1 MKEGTQKKPAAKSKW
16 RLVYR
21 GFQPEHEGVREALC
35 TLGNGYFA
43 TRGAAPES
51 SADGVHY
58 PGTYIA
64 GCYNR
69 LKTDISGKTVE
80 NESLVN
86 APNWLPLTFKTEEDD
101 DWFDLR
107 RVRLLEYT
115 QALDIRRGMLKRHIL
130 FEDKHGRR
138 TRVQQRRFVSMA
150 EPNLAGLETT
160 FIAENWSGT
169 LYLRS
174 ALDGQVANKGVKRY
188 RKLNNRHLE
197 PVAAEVVDRET
208 VCLEV
213 RTNQSHINIA
223 EAARTRIISAGKQLR
238 LEPRL
243 VVKADYISQEYSIN
257 LEAGKPVTVEKI
269 VSLVTSKNQAISEIG
284 LEAQKKLRRAGGF
297 EQLLRRHV
305 IRWGHLWQ
313 RCRITIKNKD
323 RTTLILSLHIFHL
336 LQTVSPNTIDIDAG
350 VPARGLHG
358 EAYHGHIFW
367 DELFIFPF
375 LNLRIPDITRS
386 LLMYR
391 YRRLPEARWLAK
403 QAGYEGAMYPWQ
415 SGSDGREETQTLHL
429 NPKSGRWLADRSRQQ
444 RHINIAIAY
453 NVWLYYQVTGDID
466 FLSFY
471 GAEMII
477 EIARFWASIARYNPA
492 VGRYEICKVMGPD
505 EYHDGYPDTDEGGLD
520 NNAYTNIMAV
530 WVLCRALE
538 LMDILPEERCESL
551 RENLGLTQEELT
563 RWDKISRKMQIVF
576 HGDGIISQFAGYN
589 ELQDFDWKGYRD
601 KYGNIQR
608 LDRILEAEGD
618 SPNGYKVSKQADVLM
633 VFFLLSAEEINE
645 LFERL
650 GYQVKPNTIP
660 ENIEYYIGRTSHGST
675 LSRIVHSWVLARSER
690 ELSWNLFNQALES
703 DISDIQGG
711 TTAEGIHL
719 GAMAGTVDLIQRCY
733 TGIETRDDR
742 LWFNPHLPADLRE
755 IRFDIVYR
763 RSLISVHITHSRLKI
778 SASASAVAPTRV
790 GFRDK
795 RMELKPGR
803 SLSLKL

>member
-1 MKEGTQKKPAAKSKW
+1 M
-16 RLVYR
+16 YH
-21 GFQPEHEGVREALC
+21 GFQPEREGVRESLC

-43 TRGAAPES
+43 TRGTAPES
-51 SADGVHY
+51 SAGGVHY

-69 LKTDISGKTVE
+69 LKTAISGKTVE

-86 APNWLPLTFKTEEDD
+86 APNWLPLTFRIEDE

-107 RVRLLEYT
+107 RVKLLEYR
-115 QALDIRRGMLKRHIL
+115 QELDIRKGILGRHIL
-130 FEDKHGRR
+130 FEDKQGRR
-138 TRVQQRRFVSMA
+138 TRVHQRRFASMA

-160 FIAENWSGT
+160 FIAENWSGS
-169 LYLRS
+169 LCLLS
-174 ALDGQVANKGVKRY
+174 ALDGRVTNKGVARY
-188 RKLNNRHLE
+188 RQLNNRHLE
-197 PVAAEVVDRET
+197 PVAAEGIDRET
-208 VCLEV
+208 ICLEV
-213 RTNQSHINIA
+213 RTNQSRISIA
-223 EAARTRIISAGKQLR
+223 EAARTRIFCGGKQLS
-238 LEPRL
+238 LEPRA
-243 VVKADYISQEYSIN
+243 VVKADYIGQEYPVN

-269 VSLVTSKNQAISEIG
+269 VSLVTSRDRVISEVS
-284 LEAQKKLRRAGGF
+284 LAAQRELLRAGSF
-297 EQLLRRHV
+297 ESLLRRHI
-305 IRWGHLWQ
+305 IRWDHLWQ
-313 RCRITIKNKD
+313 RCCITITNKK
-323 RTTLILSLHIFHL
+323 RTTLVLNLHIFHL

-403 QAGYEGAMYPWQ
+403 QVGYEGAMYPWQ

-429 NPKSGRWLADRSRQQ
+429 NPKSGRWIADRSRQQ
-444 RHINIAIAY
+444 RHINIAITY

-466 FLSFY
+466 FLLFY

-477 EIARFWASIARYNPA
+477 EIARFWASIARYNPSA
-492 VGRYEICKVMGPD
+492 DRYEIRRVMGPD
-505 EYHDGYPDTDEGGLD
+505 EYHDGYPDADEGGLD

-538 LMDILPEERCESL
+538 LMKILPRVRCEFL
-551 RENLGLTQEELT
+551 RENLDLTQAELE
-563 RWDKISRKMQIVF
+563 RWDKISRKMQVVF

-589 ELQDFDWKGYRD
+589 DLQEFDWKGYCN

-618 SPNGYKVSKQADVLM
+618 SPNRYKVSKQADVLM
-633 VFFLLSAEEINE
+633 VFFLLSAEEIHE

-650 GYQVKPNTIP
+650 GYQAEFNTIQK
-660 ENIEYYIGRTSHGST
+660 NIRYYISRTSHGST

-690 ELSWNLFNQALES
+690 ELSWDLFNEALES

-733 TGIETRDDR
+733 TGIETRGDR
-742 LWFNPHLPADLRE
+742 LWFNPRLPQDLKE
-755 IRFDIVYR
+755 IQFNIVYR
-763 RSLISVHITHSRLKI
+763 RNLISVHITRNRLKI
-778 SASASAVAPTRV
+778 SASDSAVAPIRV
-790 GFRDK
+790 GFRDNLA
-795 RMELKPGR
+795 ELSPGK
-803 SLSLKL
+803 SLEFRL